1 MDLRNRSCGFIYRHK
16 LTQREISNLKCNNK
30 QLRRGAFT
38 ILTAPDQSVFF
49 LIKRSF
55 LRHLRLQ
62 LRRCDADPDR
72 GSLSG
77 SILNQSGDGSF
88 EVAASCEKVISSSNL
103 QWKAHCCWGLTR
115 AERALRSAKQKQNL
129 TRKSYYNIVIVSDR
143 VIDVEINLKSI
154 ESQFVLDF

>member
-62 LRRCDADPDR
+62 LRRCDKDPDR

-77 SILNQSGDGSF
+77 SIRNQSGDGSF
-88 EVAASCEKVISSSNL
+88 EVARVATKLFARVTSNEKHTAVE
-103 QWKAHCCWGLTR
+103 GLLELKELFDQPNKNKTSLVR
-115 AERALRSAKQKQNL
+115 ATTILSL
-129 TRKSYYNIVIVSDR
+129 CLIG
-143 VIDVEINLKSI
+143 
-154 ESQFVLDF
+154 